1 MTVKTVFSA
10 KERAKLVWLLRA
22 GKEVHGEDLS
32 ISESSEW
39 EGVYIL
45 GEKGIEGDIKRMENT
60 Y

>member
-1 MTVKTVFSA
+1 M
-10 KERAKLVWLLRA
+10 WLLRA

-39 EGVYIL
+39 EGIYIY
-45 GEKGIEGDIKRMENT
+45 GENGIEGDIKRMKNE